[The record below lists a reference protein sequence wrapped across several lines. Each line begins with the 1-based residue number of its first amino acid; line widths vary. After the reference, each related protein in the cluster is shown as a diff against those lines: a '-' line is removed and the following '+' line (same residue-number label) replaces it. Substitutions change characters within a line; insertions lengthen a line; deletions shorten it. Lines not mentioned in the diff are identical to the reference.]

1 MPPERKVPEMSRA
14 LAADTCRTPQPTT
27 HTASTASHSHRA
39 YAISSDH
46 RRRVEQG
53 PQVTRGRRQAN
64 PGAARTALSV
74 IRQPVPPRHASIRP
88 SPASSK
94 QRHFC
99 STGVSQMTSTQIRKR
114 ARPRSLVVA
123 GLLPLAG
130 LLGVITTPAHA
141 TSADDAFLAALK
153 AKGINYE
160 SPTPRSTPATPCA
173 TNSTWARPRSRSP
186 TTCCPAAPW
195 TAITPAISWASASRR
210 TARSMRRRQPDPEIY
225 SRLTG
230 S

>member
-1 MPPERKVPEMSRA
+1 
-14 LAADTCRTPQPTT
+14 
-27 HTASTASHSHRA
+27 
-39 YAISSDH
+39 
-46 RRRVEQG
+46 
-53 PQVTRGRRQAN
+53 
-64 PGAARTALSV
+64 
-74 IRQPVPPRHASIRP
+74 
-88 SPASSK
+88 
-94 QRHFC
+94 
-99 STGVSQMTSTQIRKR
+99 MTSTQIRKR

-160 SPTPRSTPATPCA
+160 SPDAAVNSGHTVCHELDMGQTP
-173 TNSTWARPRSRSP
+173 SRSP